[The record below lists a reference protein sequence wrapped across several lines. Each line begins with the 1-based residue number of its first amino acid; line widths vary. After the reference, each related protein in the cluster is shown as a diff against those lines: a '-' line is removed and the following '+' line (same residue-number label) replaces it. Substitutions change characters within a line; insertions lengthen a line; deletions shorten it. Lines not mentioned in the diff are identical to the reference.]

1 MAKSE
6 ELVKDIV
13 QKLTDIYD
21 LKNSRVDVVDKGDYD
36 LIVLNNKEYTIYPS
50 NDKDVDDIV
59 SYITAD
65 QNLQPKTVSKVE
77 EGMQIKEDD
86 DDITPPTISEDYPSL
101 LVALESEKDAEIT
114 YKSLIEIEK
123 SADKPNQQVI
133 DLLEKI
139 LKDEL
144 EHIAL
149 LSALSA
155 NKNSEYVAE
164 DSQEQFDDYID
175 ATQNGEVA
183 EGLDSKDIPKR
194 FGNKQTIDIING
206 KLFKYKHDDNKDH
219 IFDTVDDELKEISK
233 CDPYCIANNVV
244 TDDDG
249 SQYAEVNFD
258 IPENSDIDLPYSGEY
273 IVPVDELTA
282 VNVASSE
289 GYNQQSDNDNL
300 KTFNVHISDDV
311 WYDNVVAEDKDSAID
326 IASEWYD
333 ERKPKIEI
341 EEV

>member
-6 ELVKDIV
+6 EFVKEVI
-13 QKLTDIYD
+13 QRLTDIYD
-21 LKNSRVDVVDKGDYD
+21 LNNSKIDVIDKGDYN
-36 LIVLNNKEYTIYPS
+36 LITLNNKGYTIYPTTD
-50 NDKDVDDIV
+50 NDVDDIV
-59 SYITAD
+59 SYIVAD
-65 QNLQPKTVSKVE
+65 QNLQPKTISKVE
-77 EGMQIKEDD
+77 ENNQQINEGLED
-86 DDITPPTISEDYPSL
+86 IVIPSSLSEDYPSL
-101 LVALESEKDAEIT
+101 LIALESEKDAEIT

-123 SADKPNQQVI
+123 SSDKPNQQVI

-175 ATQNGEVA
+175 ATQSGDDIA
-183 EGLDSKDIPKR
+183 ESLDSKDIPKR
-194 FGNKQTIDIING
+194 FGDKQTIDIING
-206 KLFKYKHDDNKDH
+206 KLFKYKHNDNKDH

-233 CDPYCIANNVV
+233 CDPYCIANSVV

-249 SQYAEVNFD
+249 SQYAEVDFD
-258 IPENSDIDLPYSGEY
+258 IPENSDIDLHYSGKY

-282 VNVASSE
+282 V
-289 GYNQQSDNDNL
+289 
-300 KTFNVHISDDV
+300 
-311 WYDNVVAEDKDSAID
+311 
-326 IASEWYD
+326 
-333 ERKPKIEI
+333 
-341 EEV
+341 